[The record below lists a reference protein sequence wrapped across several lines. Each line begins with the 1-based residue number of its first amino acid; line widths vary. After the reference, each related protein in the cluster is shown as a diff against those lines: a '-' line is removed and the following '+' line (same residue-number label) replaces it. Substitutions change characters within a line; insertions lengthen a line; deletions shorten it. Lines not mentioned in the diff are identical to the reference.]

1 MFLRELFAFAQ
12 VLELEDRTK
21 FYWRL
26 CTFELMPALEQM
38 LVRNLIYEHN
48 GMF

>member
-1 MFLRELFAFAQ
+1 MFLRELFSFAQ

-38 LVRNLIYEHN
+38 LVSNTIYIII
-48 GMF
+48 MA